1 MRTQKELRAKRNK
14 TTRKDLLLQDQ
25 SGKTGKP
32 KIFKDRVQEQ
42 TIIKTY
48 DMRVLNDVKTE
59 DLE

>member
-1 MRTQKELRAKRNK
+1 MRTQKELRAKRIK

-32 KIFKDRVQEQ
+32 KRFKDRFPEH

-48 DMRVLNDVKTE
+48 NMRALKDIKTE